1 MSMVF
6 MKRTTT
12 RPIPVRTG
20 TGMACPEEPDV
31 RLHILFFSAIL
42 FHHHH
47 SITPSPTHSLTRSL
61 THSLYLPFIILL
73 HDDPYTPLLL
83 THSHCWCC
91 LPSEKPRVS
100 CQCSALTHT
109 LPPSLP
115 YSHTHSHQTLFTCRK
130 KKATHSYSLTHSLT
144 HSFTLHCT
152 RPMRS
157 YRCTP
162 NQSNYLRM

>member
-1 MSMVF
+1 MFVCTSS
-6 MKRTTT
+6 
-12 RPIPVRTG
+12 
-20 TGMACPEEPDV
+20 
-31 RLHILFFSAIL
+31 FFRQSSSIT
-42 FHHHH
+42 
-47 SITPSPTHSLTRSL
+47 ITPSPTHSLTHSL
-61 THSLYLPFIILL
+61 RSLYLPFTILL

-91 LPSEKPRVS
+91 LPSEKPCVS

-162 NQSNYLRM
+162 NQSNYL